1 MTVLRNTRL
10 FHFHSKYILF
20 LIFLWCWNSQC
31 FLFSFFFLLF
41 FQSSE
46 VLLLQHRTK
55 SSSVSSWASCW
66 ESFCTTQAGSLQS
79 GPSSNP
85 PFGFAHSNALH
96 SMYVHI
102 SFSSFFLTIFSAF
115 RNIWIRILQMF
126 IPAVMKKEKRC
137 CLLLSDTW
145 LPFVFALSHPLISS
159 RESSGRWNC
168 TTESLLYSRT
178 HNSTC
183 C

>member
-1 MTVLRNTRL
+1 MPCCYEHTCFGDFCMTVLRNTRL

-66 ESFCTTQAGSLQS
+66 ESFCTTQVGSLQP

-85 PFGFAHSNALH
+85 PSGFAHSNALH

-102 SFSSFFLTIFSAF
+102 SFSSSFFLMIFSAF
-115 RNIWIRILQMF
+115 LQEFNTWFVARVNMWVTDT
-126 IPAVMKKEKRC
+126 AV
-137 CLLLSDTW
+137 
-145 LPFVFALSHPLISS
+145 A
-159 RESSGRWNC
+159 SG
-168 TTESLLYSRT
+168 
-178 HNSTC
+178 HNP
-183 C
+183 